1 MGAGKRT
8 RARRIGRWLAAAVV
22 VLLLVVIGAGVYARD
37 AWQQLMANQAIQQ
50 FEWQGMHLSLAGI
63 RADGFSLVSSDPAR
77 PFALSG
83 SGFVLGWDWQSL
95 SLASVR
101 IEQLEVEL
109 PAWPEP
115 AAGGSG
121 TSQSLLP
128 EQAPA
133 WLPDTISVNSLR
145 VELPEETVI
154 RGNIHVELAPAPE
167 QWRMETTELWISGAL
182 PDSEGSGWRVNGIE
196 GRIGVAGNAGVESAR
211 LDVLAGS
218 TLNMNGVV
226 SPDGGETVRLE
237 QVKVRPGGSILEAG
251 YSLSDRS
258 LKTMRL
264 TGPLALDVGML
275 QQANLKPQS
284 WSFEGQLDG
293 DLNRVDIRGVA
304 KGAAGLVLDVDA
316 RWPFSGILRVA
327 ASAELE
333 GSQASRILAETLEQ
347 WPAGI
352 EISDGRLSAQASVRL
367 PDKGPELEGKVI
379 ASGMSGITD
388 RMAWTGLDGTLEL
401 SVENS
406 LVIRTSELQLEQLNP
421 GVPLGPV
428 SITGSYRAPLQALTK
443 GTVSLI
449 RARAGFLGGEIR
461 VKPGEWSL
469 ASLPVTV
476 PVWLNGIQ
484 VERLMTVYPAEGL
497 AGSGTLEGEMPLVID
512 RDGVEV
518 AGGNIRAVAP
528 GGTLKLPADRLQALA
543 RNNET
548 MDLVVGALQNFNY
561 SVLNSTIDY
570 DQEGTLNLGLRLEGS
585 NPQVRD
591 GHPIVVNLNLQEDIP
606 ALLTSLQ
613 LSGRVNE
620 AVTEKVRKLMEKR
633 EAGNGNN

>member
-8 RARRIGRWLAAAVV
+8 RASRIGRWLAAAAV
-22 VLLLVVIGAGVYARD
+22 VLLLVAIGAGVYARD

-50 FEWQGMHLSLAGI
+50 FDWRGVHLSLEGI

-77 PFALSG
+77 PFAVSG
-83 SGFVLGWDWQSL
+83 SGFVLGWDWQTL

-101 IEQLEVEL
+101 LQRLEVDIPE
-109 PAWPEP
+109 WPEP

-121 TSQSLLP
+121 AKPSLLP
-128 EQAPA
+128 EQSPT
-133 WLPDTISVNSLR
+133 WLPDTISVSSLR
-145 VELPEETVI
+145 VDLPDDTEI
-154 RGNIHVELAPAPE
+154 RGNLYVELAPDPK
-167 QWRMETTELWISGAL
+167 QWRMETTELWVNGSL
-182 PDSEGSGWRVNGIE
+182 PDSEPGGWRIDGIE
-196 GRIGVAGNAGVESAR
+196 GRIGVAGTAGVASAR
-211 LDVLAGS
+211 LEVLAGS
-218 TLNMNGVV
+218 IVTMNGVA

-237 QVKVRPGGSILEAG
+237 QVEVRPGGSTLEAG

-258 LKTMRL
+258 LEKMRL
-264 TGPLALDVGML
+264 VGPLALDVGTL

-284 WSFEGQLDG
+284 WSFEGQLDA
-293 DLNRVDIRGVA
+293 DLNRIDVRGAA
-304 KGAAGLVLDVDA
+304 KGAAGLALDVEA
-316 RWPFSGILRVA
+316 RWPFSATPRVTV
-327 ASAELE
+327 SAELE

-352 EISDGRLSAQASVRL
+352 EISDGSLSAHASVRL
-367 PDKGPELEGKVI
+367 PDTGPSLEGKII
-379 ASGMSGITD
+379 ASGMSGIVD
-388 RMAWTGLDGTLEL
+388 RMAWTGLNGTLEL
-401 SVENS
+401 SMEDA
-406 LVIRTSELQLEQLNP
+406 LIARTSELQLAQLNP

-443 GTVSLI
+443 GAISLV
-449 RARAGFLGGEIR
+449 RGRAGFLGGEAR

-469 ASLPVTV
+469 ADLPLTV
-476 PVWLNGIQ
+476 PVWLNDIQ
-484 VERLMTVYPAEGL
+484 VDRLMTVYPAEGL
-497 AGSGTLEGEMPLVID
+497 AGSGTLQGEVPLVIS
-512 RDGVEV
+512 REGVQV
-518 AGGNIRAVAP
+518 AGGNIRAMAP

-548 MDLVVGALQNFNY
+548 MDLVVRALQNFNY

-591 GHPIVVNLNLQEDIP
+591 GHPIVVNINLQEDIP

-633 EAGNGNN
+633 EAGNGEN